1 MSSSKLVFA
10 PLSYTG
16 WGSLENLLPE
26 VRKAEAMRILI
37 VTDPQLV
44 EIGLTRNVTVP
55 LEEEG
60 FDITLYTEVVPEPAS
75 ELRRTGREG
84 DALVAQ
90 RMEKGLDH

>member
-1 MSSSKLVFA
+1 MTNKEERKMSSSKLVFA

-44 EIGLTRNVTVP
+44 EIGLTRNVRVSCGHMSEWHRGLLVRNVGITSD
-55 LEEEG
+55 
-60 FDITLYTEVVPEPAS
+60 FD
-75 ELRRTGREG
+75 
-84 DALVAQ
+84 
-90 RMEKGLDH
+90 